1 MSRSNAVDDQTDR
14 GLRFDLLFRTHYDA
28 IYRYCARRLGG
39 SDAEDA
45 AADVFAVAWRRLDL
59 MPPGDSARAW
69 LYGVAYRVVA
79 NQYRS
84 RRRRT
89 GLRTRLQGLAG
100 VGGDD
105 ADRDPTTGT
114 DVDLVLMALDGLS
127 PTDRE
132 LIRLSAWDGLTRVEI
147 AQVLGINE
155 NAVDQ
160 RLHRARA
167 RLKTRFDLLVAQ
179 SPHTE
184 PREASA

>member
-14 GLRFDLLFRTHYDA
+14 RPGFDPLFKTHYDA
-28 IYRYCARRLGG
+28 IYRYCVRRLGG

-45 AADVFAVAWRRLDL
+45 AAEVFAVAWRRLDQ
-59 MPPGDSARAW
+59 MPPGDGERAW
-69 LYGVAYRVVA
+69 LYGVAHRVVA

-89 GLRTRLQGLAG
+89 GLTARLQALAG
-100 VGGDD
+100 VGGGE
-105 ADRDPTTGT
+105 ADRGPSADSHA
-114 DVDLVLMALDGLS
+114 DLVLLALDEMS
-127 PTDRE
+127 RADRE
-132 LIRLSAWDGLTRVEI
+132 LLRLSAWDGLTRAEI
-147 AQVLGINE
+147 AYVLGIKE

-167 RLKTRFDLLVAQ
+167 RLKTRFELLATHM
-179 SPHTE
+179 SSTE

>member
-1 MSRSNAVDDQTDR
+1 VSRSNAVDDQADR
-14 GLRFDLLFRTHYDA
+14 GLRFDQLFNSHYDA

-45 AADVFAVAWRRLDL
+45 AADVFAVAWRHLDQ
-59 MPPGDSARAW
+59 MPPGDRARAW
-69 LYGVAYRVVA
+69 LFGVAYRVVA

-89 GLRTRLQGLAG
+89 GLTARLQTLAG

-105 ADRDPTTGT
+105 ADRDPTTGS
-114 DVDLVLMALDGLS
+114 DVELVLMALDEIS
-127 PTDRE
+127 RTDRE
-132 LIRLSAWDGLTRVEI
+132 LLRLSTWDGLTRAEI
-147 AQVLGINE
+147 GYVLGIKE

-167 RLKTRFDLLVAQ
+167 RLKTQFELLVTQ
-179 SPHTE
+179 SRRSE